1 MFPNYIDYYRYLRNM
16 RIFLILALRNK
27 TASSVSS
34 YKFRSITPDLS
45 PPAIHPNKLVYKS
58 KLAFES
64 RSGKKLATIDRW
76 EKNMNKSK
84 RPAKMNKFYSRSAP
98 LSVCAPGNTAFTIY
112 RV

>member
-1 MFPNYIDYYRYLRNM
+1 MCIL
-16 RIFLILALRNK
+16 LILALRNK

-84 RPAKMNKFYSRSAP
+84 RPGKMNKFYSRSAP
-98 LSVCAPGNTAFTIY
+98 LSVCAPGHTAFTIY

>member
-1 MFPNYIDYYRYLRNM
+1 MSKLDIDYYRCLPNM
-16 RIFLILALRNK
+16 LILLILALRNK

-34 YKFRSITPDLS
+34 YKFRYITPDSS
-45 PPAIHPNKLVYKS
+45 PPAIHPNKLIYKS

-64 RSGKKLATIDRW
+64 RSGKKLATIDQW

-84 RPAKMNKFYSRSAP
+84 RPGKINKFYTRSTP